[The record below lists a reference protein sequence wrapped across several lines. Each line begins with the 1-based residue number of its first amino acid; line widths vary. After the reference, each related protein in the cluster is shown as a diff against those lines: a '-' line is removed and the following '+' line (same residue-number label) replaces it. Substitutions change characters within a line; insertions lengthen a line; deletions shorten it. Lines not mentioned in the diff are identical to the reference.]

1 MNLFKKSPGKRLVAA
16 LQKMHEGAEAALD
29 ALVDLD
35 DPEVSLVVGR
45 IKLVR
50 LDTTLSRIINDLIG
64 DIEDVREKV
73 EAALRPSATK
83 TKSSPIMLKLKPARG
98 SSLTVSY
105 DTYAVV
111 VGADTDV
118 QYLRLGE
125 TAVRTL
131 AATHQDFASA
141 GYRAPEARGRGLA
154 LGRTVISK
162 VPQ

>member
-1 MNLFKKSPGKRLVAA
+1 MNLFKKSPEKRLVAA
-16 LQKMHEGAEAALD
+16 LKKMHEGVEDALD
-29 ALVDLD
+29 AFMDLN
-35 DPEVSLVVGR
+35 DPDVSLVVGR
-45 IKLVR
+45 IKLVHR
-50 LDTTLSRIINDLIG
+50 DTALFQLFSLIG
-64 DIEDVREKV
+64 DIGDAREKV
-73 EAALRPSATK
+73 EATLQAPPP

-105 DTYAVV
+105 DKYAAV

-131 AATHQDFASA
+131 DATHQDFSSA